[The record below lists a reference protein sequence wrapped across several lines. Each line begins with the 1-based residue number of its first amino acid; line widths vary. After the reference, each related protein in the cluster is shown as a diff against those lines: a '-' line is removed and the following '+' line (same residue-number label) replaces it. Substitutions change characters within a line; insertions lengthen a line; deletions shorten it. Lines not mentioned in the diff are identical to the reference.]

1 MQALTQTLKEAIRGS
16 YQVPLAKIEIINA
29 DGSSAGEI
37 LDVIDVSMGN
47 FSSRNIKRS
56 IKLSLDNSGG
66 QYTPH
71 PDLYDRN
78 LLWYNKKMKLFFGYK
93 TTTGSEWLPQ
103 GVFNIN
109 GIDPS
114 VGTDGITLE
123 LEGQDILEALVEDQF
138 DDIYKIEVT
147 ATESVNY
154 ALPENGGSATASS
167 SITVGDEIQY
177 QAAVHYADAFAV
189 INGLRKEVINE
200 SGTDSKNM
208 INKNNDPEFIQKWDS
223 QPYAAIHTTVNS
235 TAGGVLN
242 LTSTGNDPSFN
253 MPSIGSFDPNIFRWI
268 EFRYR
273 ILSGPVTGAE
283 FFFTNDRYT
292 GANAGQQVNTPA
304 LIADG
309 QWQIRRVDMWSH
321 PDWKNFGNI
330 RGWRYDWATASG
342 VNMEL
347 DYISLKKDVDQLSD
361 FISKYTPGQGETV
374 TELENEIFLDLKD
387 QLQLQQININFT
399 DGGELTD
406 FLFTSPDNATWTSF
420 TSATVTP
427 SGPVRFIKFKV
438 RKRTANADGSW
449 SLGISEIQIK
459 TASSFLP
466 AAAIDGDVYDTDWR
480 PSPTDPDPWI
490 QIDLGQARTFNAI
503 YTYWGNNSFDF
514 WNRVKYF
521 IETSANG
528 SSWSRVSDL
537 NSYDE
542 NNSFYGE
549 VEHCILSRNAR
560 YIRINIKGRDGV
572 AIFRH
577 IKVANINASKS
588 IRDNMIDVLETTSI
602 TQYEIPYTRRYIER
616 KMAEIGDEKE
626 AFLQSLAV
634 SANWQQ
640 GTDENGVYKAAYR
653 DINPVDYAWDFTT
666 DDDNIFEF
674 NVFLSNDIKNVIVVT
689 CEASDKKAI
698 VGRASDTN
706 PLSPTSIQ
714 NLGRRVQTYK
724 GESYNTQA
732 ICDRKAQEQLF
743 ERTRSKHHTSI
754 PTTGHPAIQ
763 VDDVVRVTV
772 DEAKIIQAF
781 FLVTGYESSYKAD
794 TAEFDTRINISL
806 LV

>member
-1 MQALTQTLKEAIRGS
+1 MQLLTTTLKEAIRGS

-47 FSSRNIKRS
+47 FVSRNIKRS

-66 QYTPH
+66 KYTPH

-78 LLWYNKKMKLFFGYK
+78 LLWYNKKMKLFYGYK
-93 TTTGSEWLPQ
+93 TTAGNEWLPQ

-114 VGTDGITLE
+114 VTPDGSALE

-138 DDIYKIEVT
+138 DDIYKIEVE

-154 ALPENGGSATASS
+154 ALPANGASATASS
-167 SITVGDEIQY
+167 SISVGDEIQN
-177 QAAVHYADAFAV
+177 QAAVHYAEAYAV
-189 INGLRKEVINE
+189 INGLRKGVVNE
-200 SGTDSKNM
+200 STTAPVNM
-208 INKNNDPEFIQKWDS
+208 IK
-223 QPYAAIHTTVNS
+223 
-235 TAGGVLN
+235 
-242 LTSTGNDPSFN
+242 
-253 MPSIGSFDPNIFRWI
+253 
-268 EFRYR
+268 
-273 ILSGPVTGAE
+273 SG
-283 FFFTNDRYT
+283 
-292 GANAGQQVNTPA
+292 
-304 LIADG
+304 L
-309 QWQIRRVDMWSH
+309 
-321 PDWKNFGNI
+321 DWTF
-330 RGWRYDWATASG
+330 
-342 VNMEL
+342 
-347 DYISLKKDVDQLSD
+347 
-361 FISKYTPGQGETV
+361 KYTPGQGETV
-374 TELENEIFLDLKD
+374 TSIESEIFLDLKA
-387 QLQLQQININFT
+387 QLLLQQIKINFI
-399 DGGELTD
+399 DGGALTD
-406 FLFTSPDNATWTSF
+406 FLFTSPDNATWTSYS
-420 TSATVTP
+420 SATVTP

-438 RKRTANADGSW
+438 RKQTANPDGSY
-449 SLGISEIQIK
+449 SLGISEIQVN
-459 TASSFLP
+459 TASNFLP
-466 AAAIDGDVYDTDWR
+466 GAAIDGDVYDTDWR
-480 PSPTDPDPWI
+480 PMPTDPDPWYRL
-490 QIDLGQARTFNAI
+490 DLGQSRTFNAI
-503 YTYWGNNSFDF
+503 YTYWGNDSFDF
-514 WNRVKYF
+514 WNRIKYF
-521 IETSANG
+521 IETSTDGAA
-528 SSWSRVSDL
+528 WSRIADL
-537 NSYDE
+537 NLYDE
-542 NNSFYGE
+542 TNSFYGE
-549 VEHCILSRNAR
+549 VEHCITARTAR

-577 IKVANINASKS
+577 LKVANITATKT
-588 IRDNMIDVLETTSI
+588 IRDNMIDVLATTSI
-602 TQYEIPYTRRYIER
+602 TQYRIPYTRRYIER

-640 GTDENGVYKAAYR
+640 GTDENGVYIAQYR
-653 DINPVDYAWDFTT
+653 NINPVDYAWDFTV

-706 PLSPTSIQ
+706 PLSPTSVK
-714 NLGRRVQTYK
+714 NLGRRVQQYK

-754 PTTGHPAIQ
+754 PTTGHPAVQ

-772 DEAKIIQAF
+772 DDAKIIQAF
-781 FLVTGYESSYKAD
+781 FLVTGYETNYKAD